1 MLHNGNNDMLGVCE
15 GIFGVITAMVQGV
28 NFSNKFKVTVY
39 LQSRIISSLKDVVWP
54 NCITVA
60 FNYAQSVRQIKAYK
74 IGFEYWKSDFYTT
87 NLFGCPNHLFCNIEM
102 LCL

>member
-39 LQSRIISSLKDVVWP
+39 LQSRIISSLKDVV
-54 NCITVA
+54 
-60 FNYAQSVRQIKAYK
+60 
-74 IGFEYWKSDFYTT
+74 
-87 NLFGCPNHLFCNIEM
+87 
-102 LCL
+102 